1 MSELDN
7 QSKSKAKDIL
17 LRIIRNDEAARVLIL
32 LAMIGVFRGI
42 IGPRFFDPQ
51 NIFNVIIQSM
61 QRGAAAIGVGI
72 VIIGGG
78 IDISMT
84 GISLLGGAITAKM
97 ITAGSLGRPGLA
109 EGFFANPLPL
119 VVGILVFLLVGLGWG
134 YLNGKIITRTGADPL
149 IPTLA
154 TGMIA
159 SGIALALIMP
169 RSNVGNFPPSVT
181 LLASGSTAGVP
192 NPVILFISV
201 VAITYFLMTRTT
213 FGKRVYAVGGNP
225 VAAWLSGID
234 VNRVRITTYVISGF
248 LAALSGVVLLSRTE
262 NFAMMLTGPLA
273 IDSLTA
279 ALIGGARLGGG
290 KGSIIGIAIGV
301 IMLGLIGNGMNL
313 ARVDPSF
320 QPIVKGVIIA
330 VAVAIDY
337 WRMRP
342 S

>member
-7 QSKSKAKDIL
+7 QPQSRAKEIW
-17 LRIIRNDEAARVLIL
+17 LRILRNDEATRVFIL
-32 LAMIGVFRGI
+32 LGI
-42 IGPRFFDPQ
+42 IATFAGIVGTRFLESQ
-51 NIFNVIIQSM
+51 NAFNVIIQSM

-78 IDISMT
+78 LDISMT
-84 GISLLGGAITAKM
+84 GVSLLGGAIAAKM
-97 ITAGSLGRPGLA
+97 ITAGSMGKPGLA
-109 EGFFANPLPL
+109 EGFFAEPLPL
-119 VVGILVFLLVGLGWG
+119 AVGIIVFLLVGLGWG
-134 YLNGKIITRTGADPL
+134 YLNGQIITRTGADPL

-169 RSNVGNFPPSVT
+169 ISNVGNLPPSVT
-181 LLASGSTAGVP
+181 VLASGSTGGVP

-201 VAITYFLMTRTT
+201 VAIAYFLMTRTT

-234 VNRVRITTYVISGF
+234 VNRVRVITYVISGF
-248 LAALSGVVLLSRTE
+248 LAALSGVVLLSRTQQ
-262 NFAMMLTGPLA
+262 FAMILTGDLA

-313 ARVDPSF
+313 AHVDPSF
-320 QPIVKGVIIA
+320 QPIVKGGIIA

-337 WRMRP
+337 WRMRR